1 MLDDPKSQAIYRALR
16 SSPGLSSPAAG
27 KAANAMEQATSLT
40 GRFSSLADLPADGP
54 IIAGGPPVMIP
65 TKIRAAAEMF
75 ATYTQATSSSGSA
88 LGALGGA
95 IDQRMEDVTSKF
107 AVFGVAADVA
117 QKMGDA
123 EGGCGPIGAAFSVLT
138 STSGTDMLKAAM
150 DMASGPLGELEA
162 LVAKYANSLTGAMS
176 LEDEGLLQGLLES
189 MDGITGQ
196 IQAACG
202 QVQGLVDEAQA
213 MWGHLQTTFNQA
225 IQASILGSIINN
237 PCLRDV
243 ADSVMPDEVKSVID
257 GFGG

>member
-16 SSPGLSSPAAG
+16 SSEGLSSPAAG
-27 KAANAMEQATSLT
+27 KAATAMQQATSLT
-40 GRFSSLADLPADGP
+40 GRFTSLSDLPDDGP
-54 IIAGGPPVMIP
+54 PIAGGPAIKIP
-65 TKIRAAAEMF
+65 PQIRAAAGKF
-75 ATYTQATSSSGSA
+75 ATYQEATSSSGGV

-123 EGGCGPIGAAFSVLT
+123 ESGCGPLGSAFSVLT

-150 DMASGPLGELEA
+150 DMASGPLGELET
-162 LVAKYANSLTGAMS
+162 LVAKYASSITGSMS
-176 LEDEGLLQGLLES
+176 SEDQAKLQALLHS
-189 MDGITGQ
+189 MDGIAAQ
-196 IQAACG
+196 IKSARD
-202 QVQGLVDEAQA
+202 QVKGMVDEAQA

-237 PCLRDV
+237 PCLRDI
-243 ADSVMPDEVKSVID
+243 ADSVMPDSVKSVVD
-257 GFGG
+257 SFD